1 MKNSYL
7 NAHHQ
12 LKEMNDELALIRLQN
27 NHQNAYHQLNEF
39 NSEMR

>member
-7 NAHHQ
+7 SIHHQ

-27 NHQNAYHQLNEF
+27 NHQSTDHQLNEF